1 MSRSVILAFLSA
13 LAVMAVV
20 SGTVEDTIRRVV
32 DALADASFEEWSAT
46 FIETNDKI
54 RGDVLRSTLFI
65 PDISA
70 NLSGRENRHKVAAYH
85 IVTERLEYF
94 DLLSKPN
101 QTLLPTLLKDYS
113 IVVTNNSESGFSV
126 NGVLITE
133 TEVFADRY
141 IAIHRIASP
150 LDFKTYG
157 RTDS

>member
-1 MSRSVILAFLSA
+1 MSRSVFLAFLSA
-13 LAVMAVV
+13 FAVMAVV

-32 DALADASFEEWSAT
+32 NALADASFEEWSAT
-46 FIETNDKI
+46 FIETSDKI
-54 RGDVLRSTLFI
+54 RGDVLGSTLFI

-70 NLSGRENRHKVAAYH
+70 NLSGREDRHKVAAYH
-85 IVTERLEYF
+85 IVTERLDYF

-101 QTLLPTLLKDYS
+101 QTRLPTLLKDY
-113 IVVTNNSESGFSV
+113 V
-126 NGVLITE
+126 NGVLVTE

-157 RTDS
+157 RTDSKPSGHP

>member
-1 MSRSVILAFLSA
+1 MSRSVFLAFLSA
-13 LAVMAVV
+13 FAVMAVV

-32 DALADASFEEWSAT
+32 NALADASFEEWSAT
-46 FIETNDKI
+46 FIETSDKI
-54 RGDVLRSTLFI
+54 RGDVLGSTLFI

-70 NLSGRENRHKVAAYH
+70 NLSGREDRHKVAAYH
-85 IVTERLEYF
+85 IVTERLDYF

-101 QTLLPTLLKDYS
+101 QTRLPTLLKDY
-113 IVVTNNSESGFSV
+113 
-126 NGVLITE
+126 NGVLVTE

-157 RTDS
+157 RTDSKPSGHP

>member
-54 RGDVLRSTLFI
+54 RGDVLGSTLFI

-70 NLSGRENRHKVAAYH
+70 NLSGREDRHKVAAYH
-85 IVTERLEYF
+85 IVTERLDYF

-101 QTLLPTLLKDYS
+101 QTRLPTLLKDY
-113 IVVTNNSESGFSV
+113 V
-126 NGVLITE
+126 NGVLVTE

-157 RTDS
+157 RTDSKPSGHP

>member
-54 RGDVLRSTLFI
+54 RGDVLGSTLFI

-70 NLSGRENRHKVAAYH
+70 NLSGREDRHKVAAYH
-85 IVTERLEYF
+85 IVTERLDYF

-101 QTLLPTLLKDYS
+101 QTRLPTLLKDY
-113 IVVTNNSESGFSV
+113 V
-126 NGVLITE
+126 NGVLVTE
-133 TEVFADRY
+133 TVVFADRY

-157 RTDS
+157 RTDSKPSGHP

>member
-32 DALADASFEEWSAT
+32 DVLADASFEEWSAT

-54 RGDVLRSTLFI
+54 AFSDQRSSSQTSR
-65 PDISA
+65 PTCP
-70 NLSGRENRHKVAAYH
+70 VAK
-85 IVTERLEYF
+85 T
-94 DLLSKPN
+94 D
-101 QTLLPTLLKDYS
+101 T
-113 IVVTNNSESGFSV
+113 SV
-126 NGVLITE
+126 NSILVTE

-157 RTDS
+157 RTDSKPSGHP